1 VLRSLSAT
9 PQVGASIQFTTGD
22 TNAYVIQAVSSA
34 TVNSIALTIITLA
47 QQKVT
52 VSGDGIVANIRYNFS
67 NIRLTGHDFLSIGT
81 GGIATTNYPG
91 IPSQSADPAKQTLWT
106 FPGRIYYVTTD
117 QSGNFSVGQY
127 FSVKQATGSATLN
140 ASAFNLSGLNELAL
154 GGVSL
159 GGTGA
164 RPDDYAGT
172 GYDKGH
178 ASPDGDQSWTQQVE
192 YESFLMTNMYPQAG
206 SLNRGIWKL
215 LETSV
220 RGWAVQLNQPF
231 TIYVG
236 AFYGAGD
243 KTIGRGV
250 IVPHGYYK
258 IVINNATKEIA
269 GWKFPH
275 VTPYPNLGNDMRVFR
290 TPVSQ
295 IESEAGVKYAFPAG
309 ARELEPGREWP
320 VDFGA
325 LTNAK
330 RAKCGASKD
339 D

>member
-1 VLRSLSAT
+1 MKKLLVLLALLSTQAFAWDQRAPAPVQACQVHSPYGFAQTQRTAT
-9 PQVGASIQFTTGD
+9 PICREGYLVAYDAPVKIPAYVAYTLLPQNALGCFPR
-22 TNAYVIQAVSSA
+22 TNAF
-34 TVNSIALTIITLA
+34 
-47 QQKVT
+47 
-52 VSGDGIVANIRYNFS
+52 VA
-67 NIRLTGHDFLSIGT
+67 D
-81 GGIATTNYPG
+81 A
-91 IPSQSADPAKQTLWT
+91 
-106 FPGRIYYVTTD
+106 
-117 QSGNFSVGQY
+117 
-127 FSVKQATGSATLN
+127 
-140 ASAFNLSGLNELAL
+140 
-154 GGVSL
+154 SL

-178 ASPDGDQSWTQQVE
+178 ASPDGDQSWSQQVE

-309 ARELEPGREWP
+309 AR
-320 VDFGA
+320 
-325 LTNAK
+325 
-330 RAKCGASKD
+330 
-339 D
+339 